1 MTNFKA
7 AAASLL
13 LLSNVVTAQ
22 DGTCADIGDLGIPNL
37 DRYDYSISMDVD
49 DDCEFSLEI
58 AFTHNE
64 DNPLPSDPMTQ
75 CDPSIVPPALA
86 ADGAPYFAFRWNY
99 QTVPDDIKQVTGVDH
114 ISIDWNPCGHPPLD
128 AFAAPHYD
136 LHIYLE
142 SPEYRT
148 CMTCTPF
155 PGAPFCDPTPGAQTT
170 EGGLA
175 FFNVATVGTEVSVQR
190 SFNAS
195 EPLRNMPA
203 DFQVGMADMIPL
215 MGGHTWNPNQL
226 PPSSLEWAKP
236 IWIMGPYDGGLIDYE
251 PMIPFS
257 FMTGEDKEFTE
268 ALDYVGQTIDE
279 LPTSYTVK
287 YDATSGVTTV
297 VLKGSAVDGSCE
309 NKMDHSDH
317 DDAMMMMDDAIE
329 MDGDDA
335 IEMDGDD
342 AISGSVA
349 TAALLSFAS
358 TASIV
363 MASFLL
369 F

>member
-1 MTNFKA
+1 MNT
-7 AAASLL
+7 
-13 LLSNVVTAQ
+13 
-22 DGTCADIGDLGIPNL
+22 
-37 DRYDYSISMDVD
+37 
-49 DDCEFSLEI
+49 
-58 AFTHNE
+58 
-64 DNPLPSDPMTQ
+64 
-75 CDPSIVPPALA
+75 
-86 ADGAPYFAFRWNY
+86 
-99 QTVPDDIKQVTGVDH
+99 
-114 ISIDWNPCGHPPLD
+114 
-128 AFAAPHYD
+128 
-136 LHIYLE
+136 
-142 SPEYRT
+142 
-148 CMTCTPF
+148 TP
-155 PGAPFCDPTPGAQTT
+155 
-170 EGGLA
+170 LA
-175 FFNVATVGTEVSVQR
+175 FFDIATVDAEPS
-190 SFNAS
+190 NAS

-203 DFQVGMADMIPL
+203 DFIVGMADMIPL

-226 PPSSLEWAKP
+226 PPSSLEWVKP

-257 FMTGEDKEFTE
+257 FMTGQDDKEFTE
-268 ALDYVGQTIDE
+268 SLNYVGQTIDE

-287 YDATSGVTTV
+287 YNATSGVTTV

-309 NKMDHSDH
+309 NKMDHSEMDHSEMDH
-317 DDAMMMMDDAIE
+317 DDAMMMG
-329 MDGDDA
+329 GDDA